1 MYTYRMILKLWE
13 SKCIPTEWFSNLE
26 NQNVY
31 LQNDCQTLIIKMY
44 TYRMIVQL
52 WESKCIPT
60 EWLSTF
66 ENQHVYQEND
76 FPPSEDQ
83 NLL

>member
-1 MYTYRMILKLWE
+1 
-13 SKCIPTEWFSNLE
+13 
-26 NQNVY
+26 
-31 LQNDCQTLIIKMY
+31 MY